1 MTLKRIILLAAVCA
15 TATAWAEDAVTATYT
30 SSKIDVALDNTTEF
44 VAFQMDIKAADT
56 DFNGKTV
63 VLNGERLDQEGTAI
77 HGSATLSA
85 PFVLASN
92 VLSDGTLRVIA
103 YNLDNRPLSLNE
115 GNLFEI
121 SIDGK
126 PADVSLSNVRFVR
139 KGDLAELEL
148 RATAVAGDDIST
160 GIDETA
166 ILPEAS
172 HAYDLQGRRV
182 ANPAYGVYVIKGK
195 KQIMK

>member
-1 MTLKRIILLAAVCA
+1 MTLKRSILLAAVCA

-30 SSKIDVALDNTTEF
+30 SSRIDVALDNTTEF

-77 HGSATLSA
+77 HGSATLPA

-139 KGDLAELEL
+139 KDDLAELEL

-166 ILPEAS
+166 ILPAAS
-172 HAYDLQGRRV
+172 QAYDLQGRRV
-182 ANPAYGVYVIKGK
+182 ANPANGVYVIKGK
-195 KQIMK
+195 KQIVK